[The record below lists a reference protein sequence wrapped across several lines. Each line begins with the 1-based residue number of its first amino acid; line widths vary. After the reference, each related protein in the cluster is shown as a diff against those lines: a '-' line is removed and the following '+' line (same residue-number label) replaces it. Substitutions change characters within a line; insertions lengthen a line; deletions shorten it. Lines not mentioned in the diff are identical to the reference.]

1 MKPSDRHERA
11 SSSSMRCHQNA
22 GANQTRYYKRASTES
37 TRRREGARTRAKAEV
52 DARRCDKAGA
62 NLRRSHEWTRQTLAT
77 LRGTVPRSLHP
88 ITWDSSGK
96 GRRPPTRRGLSRPAK
111 TNAGHLVRQPRTWAH
126 QTQSEGGTTS
136 KKTTMHP
143 GSYIYR
149 PIPLLRSRLGFVL
162 DLCRGCGV
170 ILEVLHKGAHIQ

>member
-1 MKPSDRHERA
+1 MKPSDHHERA
-11 SSSSMRCHQNA
+11 SSSSMRLPPEGWCEPDALLQ
-22 GANQTRYYKRASTES
+22 RASAES

-62 NLRRSHEWTRQTLAT
+62 NLRRSHEWTRQTFVT
-77 LRGTVPRSLHP
+77 SRGTVPRSLHP
-88 ITWDSSGK
+88 ITWDSCGK
-96 GRRPPTRRGLSRPAK
+96 GRRPPTRRGFSRPTK

-136 KKTTMHP
+136 KKTTHP
-143 GSYIYR
+143 GSYICR